1 MSFRGVKRAE
11 CRGRV
16 HQEEIRRHKG
26 GQLEVIANGKGSS
39 AMSIAS
45 SHAGAER
52 STTRCLKMTLGPSL
66 TFANHSIFSHP
77 LSSSRLDKRE
87 SADPAL
93 HTARE
98 SSCALVSMQH
108 LLTQR
113 RAEILAAL
121 RDDPGAV
128 AAPAAL
134 ALRNATGP
142 AHRFFSA

>member
-1 MSFRGVKRAE
+1 MSCRDARRAE

-16 HQEEIRRHKG
+16 HQEEISRHKG

-77 LSSSRLDKRE
+77 L
-87 SADPAL
+87 
-93 HTARE
+93 
-98 SSCALVSMQH
+98 
-108 LLTQR
+108 
-113 RAEILAAL
+113 RACEKIEWI
-121 RDDPGAV
+121 RTRGM
-128 AAPAAL
+128 
-134 ALRNATGP
+134 TC
-142 AHRFFSA
+142 

>member
-1 MSFRGVKRAE
+1 MSCRDARRAE

-16 HQEEIRRHKG
+16 HQEEISRHKG

-77 LSSSRLDKRE
+77 LSSGHQWGGSHEEEEAHASPDHR
-87 SADPAL
+87 
-93 HTARE
+93 
-98 SSCALVSMQH
+98 Q
-108 LLTQR
+108 TQDR
-113 RAEILAAL
+113 
-121 RDDPGAV
+121 
-128 AAPAAL
+128 
-134 ALRNATGP
+134 
-142 AHRFFSA
+142 

>member
-1 MSFRGVKRAE
+1 MSCRDARRAE

-16 HQEEIRRHKG
+16 HQEEISRHKG

-77 LSSSRLDKRE
+77 LIQAHSDFVRLFLGDFM
-87 SADPAL
+87 SD
-93 HTARE
+93 
-98 SSCALVSMQH
+98 V
-108 LLTQR
+108 R
-113 RAEILAAL
+113 RARI
-121 RDDPGAV
+121 V
-128 AAPAAL
+128 
-134 ALRNATGP
+134 
-142 AHRFFSA
+142 

>member
-1 MSFRGVKRAE
+1 MSCRDARRAE

-16 HQEEIRRHKG
+16 HQEEISRHKG

-77 LSSSRLDKRE
+77 LRHRLASDIERVPGCHRE
-87 SADPAL
+87 W
-93 HTARE
+93 R
-98 SSCALVSMQH
+98 
-108 LLTQR
+108 
-113 RAEILAAL
+113 
-121 RDDPGAV
+121 PG
-128 AAPAAL
+128 
-134 ALRNATGP
+134 T
-142 AHRFFSA
+142 